1 MLDALIS
8 LLIQAEAVAENA
20 VSDGND
26 MSEQPSPWG
35 SLFMIVALIAIFYFL
50 MIRPQQKKQK
60 EIKKFREGI
69 KVGDRIITAGGIH
82 GKVTAVKDD
91 TFTIAIASD
100 VNIKVDK
107 GSVYPTGTPGQEVSP
122 KENA

>member
-1 MLDALIS
+1 MLNSFINLFILCQDNAD
-8 LLIQAEAVAENA
+8 VAA
-20 VSDGND
+20 QG
-26 MSEQPSPWG
+26 SPWS
-35 SLFMIVALIAIFYFL
+35 SLIMIVAIIAIFYFM

-82 GKVTAVKDD
+82 GKVTAVKED
-91 TFTIAIASD
+91 TFTINVAND

-107 GSVYPTGTPGQEVSP
+107 GSVYPTGTPAEEVAA
-122 KENA
+122 KQ